1 MRPDCIPEYRNI
13 SEANASA
20 LQTRMDTHTIT
31 TGTGP
36 PILLLHGFT
45 GSAAEWADLTPRLAP
60 RRQVVAVNLPGH
72 GALSVRTCSMEHAV
86 ADLLATMESL
96 GHTQFDVVGYS
107 LGGRV
112 ALHLAI
118 AAPERVRSLILES
131 ASPGLADPA
140 ERAARAAAD
149 NALADQ
155 IMAQGVE
162 WFADYW
168 QNIPL
173 FASQASLPAETRAA
187 LRARRLRNTPAGL
200 ASSLR
205 GMGTG
210 RQESLWQRLGELA
223 MPALRITG
231 ALDTKFVAINQQMAT
246 LMPNARHVSLPAT
259 GHAAHLERPQAFAD
273 LVVGYTPS

>member
-1 MRPDCIPEYRNI
+1 
-13 SEANASA
+13 
-20 LQTRMDTHTIT
+20 MDTHTIT

-223 MPALRITG
+223 MPALLITG